1 MINSSPKL
9 FFMHKSRATAHA
21 EHDHTQSLIFSTYMY
36 LVHGVMASNSEAV
49 DGVSGCYGDPDVL
62 KVAVLKELN
71 PKIKVTFRKCKNN

>member
-9 FFMHKSRATAHA
+9 FFMHKGRATAHA
-21 EHDHTQSLIFSTYMY
+21 EHDHTQSLIFSTY